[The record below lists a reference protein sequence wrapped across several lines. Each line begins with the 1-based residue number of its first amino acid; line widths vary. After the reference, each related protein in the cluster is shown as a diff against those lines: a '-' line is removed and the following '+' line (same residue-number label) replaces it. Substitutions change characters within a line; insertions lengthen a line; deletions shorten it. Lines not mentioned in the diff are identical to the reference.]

1 MNYLLNDFLTYCEAM
16 KDLGAVTPEMTV
28 DQALASFKK
37 AMAEMD
43 ITELDTIEDT
53 LDEDNQ
59 INFFDE

>member
-1 MNYLLNDFLTYCEAM
+1 MKYLLNDFLTYCEAM
-16 KDLGAVTPEMTV
+16 KDLGVVTPEMTV

>member
-1 MNYLLNDFLTYCEAM
+1 M
-16 KDLGAVTPEMTV
+16 KDLGVVTPEMTV